1 MFGLFLLLQVQEVTM
16 VADQVTEEAG
26 GATEVVVLG
35 MATREGDLA
44 AAAMEVM
51 EVMMEV
57 NKSLFFHQC

>member
-1 MFGLFLLLQVQEVTM
+1 MFGLFLLSQVQEVTM